1 MMRSKPRCSNRAM
14 SSTMSAMPR
23 SAWPRIRLRRAPS
36 DVAQVSTSASDF
48 AMVQSRKRAVTAS
61 SEPSQTWLTREPA
74 DRLRPFIDRYVS
86 YRLVGFPPGVHR
98 GLPSRHMTFIASI
111 GPPIDVVAQTGP
123 GHLFG
128 MPARELWDRSLEFSD
143 VVGSAGSELW
153 ERLQDASEW
162 DERFR
167 TCDEILLRLAG
178 DAGVAPELRHS
189 WTTLVQ
195 SKGQL
200 SVSDLA
206 AEVGYSRQHLGQRF
220 RDEFGL
226 SPKLAARIV
235 RFESARRMLQSVP
248 SYVSI
253 AQVASACG
261 YYDQAHLY
269 RDFAELAGC
278 TPRELLGE
286 ELPSFQDDLTG
297 GDA

>member
-1 MMRSKPRCSNRAM
+1 
-14 SSTMSAMPR
+14 
-23 SAWPRIRLRRAPS
+23 
-36 DVAQVSTSASDF
+36 
-48 AMVQSRKRAVTAS
+48 
-61 SEPSQTWLTREPA
+61 
-74 DRLRPFIDRYVS
+74 
-86 YRLVGFPPGVHR
+86 
-98 GLPSRHMTFIASI
+98 MTFIASI

-286 ELPSFQDDLTG
+286 ELPRRPDWRRRIVVTRTTPRMRPSGTDDMGKETRGRWTRSLARAASESSVG
-297 GDA
+297 SLASGR